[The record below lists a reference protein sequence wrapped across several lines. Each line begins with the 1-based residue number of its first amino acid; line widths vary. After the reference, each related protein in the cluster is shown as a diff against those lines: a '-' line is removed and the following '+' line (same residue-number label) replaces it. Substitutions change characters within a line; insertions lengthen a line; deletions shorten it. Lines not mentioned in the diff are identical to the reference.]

1 MHFLSF
7 KSFALTT
14 VLVAL
19 TVDAS
24 YVSTNAHKKCHTEYD
39 TVTSYEKQCS
49 TTYEQECNTVQEQQC
64 KPKVEE
70 VCNTVDVQ
78 ECSVSHESVC
88 SQHEE
93 KQCSVKHEEKCS
105 TVYEEETVERTR
117 DHHFYNCS
125 DWSERYMSLIPA

>member
-1 MHFLSF
+1 M
-7 KSFALTT
+7 
-14 VLVAL
+14 AL

-93 KQCSVKHEEKCS
+93 KQCLVKIRRN
-105 TVYEEETVERTR
+105 VYEEEQLKGILECATISKEFLAHTLLHSR
-117 DHHFYNCS
+117 
-125 DWSERYMSLIPA
+125 A

>member
-1 MHFLSF
+1 MGEQCNFIKQLLLDSFPVMMHFFSI

-14 VLVAL
+14 VLAAL

-64 KPKVEE
+64 NPKVEE

-93 KQCSVKHEEKCS
+93 RQCS
-105 TVYEEETVERTR
+105 
-117 DHHFYNCS
+117 
-125 DWSERYMSLIPA
+125 I

>member
-1 MHFLSF
+1 MLTRSATSGQCNFIKQLLLDSFPLMMHFISF
-7 KSFALTT
+7 KSFALST

-49 TTYEQECNTVQEQQC
+49 ISYEQECNTVQEQQC
-64 KPKVEE
+64 NPKAEE
-70 VCNTVDVQ
+70 VCNTVQ
-78 ECSVSHESVC
+78 EQQCNPKVEEVC

-105 TVYEEETVERTR
+105 TVYEE
-117 DHHFYNCS
+117 
-125 DWSERYMSLIPA
+125 

>member
-1 MHFLSF
+1 MGSYFWIASGFPLMMHFLSL
-7 KSFALTT
+7 KSFALAT
-14 VLVAL
+14 VLVTL

-24 YVSTNAHKKCHTEYD
+24 YVSTSAHKKCHTEYD

-49 TTYEQECNTVQEQQC
+49 TTNDQECNTVQEQQY

-93 KQCSVKHEEKCS
+93 
-105 TVYEEETVERTR
+105 
-117 DHHFYNCS
+117 
-125 DWSERYMSLIPA
+125 